1 MRYHLESTL
10 PIHAFQPL
18 GGRHSPFKHGMTLE
32 GGGGGGDDG
41 DHDDDR
47 DAHESSDTTV
57 KGMAKKKSFNKKRN

>member
-32 GGGGGGDDG
+32 GGGGGGILGGIG
-41 DHDDDR
+41 DAIGGIAEGIG
-47 DAHESSDTTV
+47 DAL
-57 KGMAKKKSFNKKRN
+57 A